1 MHFSDSSSHS
11 GFDAALDPTKPAE
24 ESIEIEIYVPNLICK
39 HSQKTE
45 HSLITSL
52 CAFNDKVIVGLSVGS
67 INVYSISK
75 GSSDIEEVGVTA
87 ELIDSFT
94 NISTRPIEKLGV
106 LKDVGSLVALTD
118 NHISIYDLTTL
129 TLDERLL
136 STKGATDFAIYPGIS
151 EFSPEVGPIPILRLL
166 VACRRR
172 LVCYEW
178 RDSEFFEYK
187 EIYLPDLIRSLSFIN
202 LNKIVCGLTSE
213 YVVVNII
220 NNELTIVPFFPGG
233 KSIIDNIGFNY
244 FGIGGDPRLRPHV
257 VGIPENKTALL
268 VKGGVSQFINE
279 NGKLINYQKQF
290 KFPSLP
296 SIIEL
301 VFPYF
306 LCILPTHVEVRN
318 IETFTLLQTLDIPD
332 VLYISIG
339 KHDAYLAT
347 SHEVYQLAFTD
358 LKQQIVTLSNH
369 KGHLLEAICLVDH
382 INHAILPE
390 KRSLL
395 RELKIHHATDL
406 FFKRKRYMQAL
417 AILSEVSAP
426 PTDVIEFFPSQISGP
441 VISLLDYLNGDN
453 SLDSISISS
462 RQKTIASSSNLKD
475 DTPSTDDLD
484 SQLNSPDTDSTSFFA
499 KSDLS
504 GRDLHIAIR
513 GLENFLADT
522 RRKVSALLRTE
533 KDSTKDKDLEL
544 LRSFYGSNIKSLEQ
558 TANLVDTT
566 MFKCY
571 TLRNKVLVGPLL
583 RIHNYCDADV
593 VKPVLLKLEK
603 YQELIDFYFNR
614 GLHTQALKQ
623 LRALSDDEN
632 IKGQFKGPS
641 STVKYL
647 QKLGNDNID
656 VIFEFATWPIS
667 VKESFGSAIFL
678 NRTPQSD
685 SLDVQRVIQYLQ
697 KTSKLLTIRY
707 LEYVTKEK
715 GDVSPNLHTALAIA
729 FVEFIKCNED
739 DEIIFAQARQFL
751 NSTPRYYRIERILS
765 SLPQPTTS
773 KKLLEV
779 KAILYGKRGQ
789 HEEALRIYTFEIR
802 NDVKARGYCSELYDQ
817 DKEAG
822 VTALHS
828 LITLYLAP
836 PIKNE
841 PQRLD
846 LALTLLSSQGSRMSV
861 VEIIN
866 KLPDSTSIQQI
877 APFLTSQV
885 RTLKKIENNIELKA
899 NLNKVNL
906 VKTQERLLVTQN
918 KCAATITNTKTCK
931 VCFKRLGLSVISVF
945 PDNVVVHYGC
955 SKIYQNMLDKKT
967 QETSNKLVEINK
979 AKYSKRHV

>member
-1 MHFSDSSSHS
+1 MLFSDSSHS

-24 ESIEIEIYVPNLICK
+24 ESIEIEIYVPTLICK

-52 CAFNDKVIVGLSVGS
+52 CTFNDKAILGLSTGS
-67 INVYSISK
+67 INVYFIGK
-75 GSSDIEEVGVTA
+75 GSSDNEEAGVTA
-87 ELIDSFT
+87 ELIESFT
-94 NISTRPIEKLGV
+94 NVSTQPIEKLGI

-118 NHISIYDLTTL
+118 NHVSIYDLTTL
-129 TLDERLL
+129 TLDEKLL
-136 STKGATDFAIYPGIS
+136 STKGASDFAIYSGIS
-151 EFSPEVGPIPILRLL
+151 ELSPEVGPIPILRLL
-166 VACRRR
+166 IACRRR

-178 RDSEFFEYK
+178 RDSDFFEYK
-187 EIYLPDLIRSLSFIN
+187 EIYLPDLIRTLSFIN
-202 LNKIVCGLTSE
+202 LNQIVCGLTSE
-213 YVVVNII
+213 YVTVNII
-220 NNELTIVPFFPGG
+220 SNELNIVPFFPGG
-233 KSIIDNIGFNY
+233 KSLIDNIGFNY

-257 VGIPENKTALL
+257 IGIPHNKTALL

-279 NGKLINYQKQF
+279 DGQLVNYQKQF
-290 KFPSLP
+290 KFQSFPSTV
-296 SIIEL
+296 EL

-332 VLYISIG
+332 VLYISID

-382 INHAILPE
+382 INQAILPE
-390 KRSLL
+390 KQSLL

-417 AILSEVSAP
+417 VILSEVSAA

-441 VISLLDYLNGDN
+441 VSSFLDHLNEDN
-453 SLDSISISS
+453 LVDSMSISS
-462 RQKTIASSSNLKD
+462 RQKTIVSSISKD
-475 DTPSTDDLD
+475 DSPSADDLE
-484 SQLNSPDTDSTSFFA
+484 SQLNSPDTESTSFSA
-499 KSDLS
+499 KPDLT

-533 KDSTKDKDLEL
+533 KDSTKDDNLEL
-544 LRSFYGSNIKSLEQ
+544 LRTFYGSNIKSLEK
-558 TANLVDTT
+558 TANIVDTT

-571 TLRNKVLVGPLL
+571 TLKSKALVGPLL

-603 YQELIDFYFNR
+603 YQELIDFYFNK

-632 IKGQFKGPS
+632 INKQFKGPS

-647 QKLGNDNID
+647 QKLGNDNLD

-678 NRTPQSD
+678 NRTQQSD
-685 SLDVQRVIQYLQ
+685 SLDVQKVIQYLQ

-707 LEYVTKEK
+707 LEYVTREK
-715 GDVSPNLHTALAIA
+715 GDMSPNLHTALAIA

-751 NSTPRYYRIERILS
+751 NITPRYYRIERILS

-773 KKLLEV
+773 KKLLEF

-841 PQRLD
+841 PQRLN

-906 VKTQERLLVTQN
+906 VKTQEQLLVTQN
-918 KCAATITNTKTCK
+918 KCGVTVTNTKTCK

-967 QETSNKLVEINK
+967 QETSNKLIEINK